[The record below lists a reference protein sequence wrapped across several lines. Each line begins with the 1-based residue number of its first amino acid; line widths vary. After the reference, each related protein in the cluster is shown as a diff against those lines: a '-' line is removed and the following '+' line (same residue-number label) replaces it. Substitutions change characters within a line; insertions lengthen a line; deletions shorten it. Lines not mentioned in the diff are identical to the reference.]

1 MQVLRLVGVVVRVR
15 NGGART
21 GCRGAGVSGCR
32 RPGCQVGPGGG
43 WLVRLGWFWLTGW
56 VRKTEG

>member
-43 WLVRLGWFWLTGW
+43 LAGPAGLVLADWMGS
-56 VRKTEG
+56 EN